1 MKKVIDA
8 IKREKQ
14 DTEQRIEQWESERT
28 KLTETIREGRR
39 QLKRLDKIQQSL
51 TKKKADPEEP
61 ALSLR

>member
-39 QLKRLDKIQQSL
+39 QLKRLDKMQQSL

>member
-8 IKREKQ
+8 IKREKK
-14 DTEQRIEQWESERT
+14 DTEERIEQWESERT

>member
-1 MKKVIDA
+1 MNKVIDA

-39 QLKRLDKIQQSL
+39 QLKRLDKMQQSL

>member
-14 DTEQRIEQWESERT
+14 DTEQRIEQGESERT

-39 QLKRLDKIQQSL
+39 QLKRLDKMQQSL